1 MPRPRTNDP
10 SNLPTVPN
18 PTKDPRRKEELV
30 AEFRHRLAYVMH
42 GYEFAKQ
49 AIASDMFYNKDLA
62 RLKRSLA
69 RKHKRRG
76 KGSRLHPEIEMVIS
90 NLARQLAKDEGVK
103 VNGDHVAE
111 AATIASRLLKPR
123 RGRPDDAV
131 LEHHVT
137 GLVALIQ
144 QYSGMPV
151 LARRYRNSV
160 YDPHFAAGVSRI
172 VPMQFEN
179 RAAGVTQRRL
189 VRIVEQIRSEYAGKP
204 LRFLDL
210 FPGYGVKPD
219 ADGMQPMPGQR
230 VVHFEPNIP
239 IYCH

>member
-10 SNLPTVPN
+10 SNLPIVPN
-18 PTKDPRRKEELV
+18 PTKDPQRQKELV
-30 AEFRHRLAYVMH
+30 SEFRRRLAHLMH
-42 GYEFAKQ
+42 SYEIAKQ
-49 AIASDMFYNKDLA
+49 AIGSGASFNKDLA
-62 RLKRSLA
+62 RLKKGLA
-69 RKHKRRG
+69 RKRKRRG
-76 KGSRLHPEIEMVIS
+76 KQSRLHPEIEMVIS
-90 NLARQLAKDEGVK
+90 HHARKLARDEGVK
-103 VNGDHVAE
+103 VNGDHFG
-111 AATIASRLLKPR
+111 AAAMIASRLLKPR
-123 RGRPDDAV
+123 GGRPDDAI
-131 LEHHVT
+131 LEYHVT

-160 YDPHFAAGVSRI
+160 YDPHFAAGVSQV

-179 RAAGVTQRRL
+179 RTEGVTQGRL

-219 ADGMQPMPGQR
+219 GNGLQPKPGLKL
-230 VVHFEPNIP
+230 VHFEPNIP